1 MIPKIDLISQ
11 YPGSFRFR
19 IEPRENLPNEL
30 LLWINTKINDRFLG
44 KRVER
49 DTKGIIRAHIDQDL
63 YRLVEQDYIRYV
75 EHKDEWVVTRPL
87 FKWVK
92 G

>member
-1 MIPKIDLISQ
+1 MIPKVDLISP
-11 YPGSFRFR
+11 YPGSFS
-19 IEPRENLPNEL
+19 IEPGEVLPNEL

-44 KRVER
+44 QRVER
-49 DTKGIIRAHIDQDL
+49 DTKGIIRAHINQDL
-63 YRLVEQDYIRYV
+63 YRLVEQGYIEY
-75 EHKDEWVVTRPL
+75 KDKWIVTRPL